1 MGGGGYAFYLPFFGS
16 FLGGG
21 CWRGEQE
28 PMIKG
33 VQFEKAAGQNY

>member
-1 MGGGGYAFYLPFFGS
+1 MGYLPFFGS
-16 FLGGG
+16 FFLGGVLE
-21 CWRGEQE
+21 GEQK